1 MLEDLYEPVR
11 GKLLK
16 GLKEEKMLDFYIRWD
31 VDLEHWLERGNELF
45 DQRKGH
51 PFGSPLKFREAVQSS
66 VAPGWGTGDPA
77 QIKTGME
84 TLLDLFKAKSVEN
97 HLRAK
102 AKHSDLLEWVFGYDH
117 IKLSYG
123 LRYNGTE
130 LDKLSPGTKG
140 IVLLILYLAMDSED
154 SVPLVVDQPEENL
167 DSESIYSLLSHYFR
181 SAKDLRQVIVITHNP
196 NLVVNTDSD
205 QVIVASADRLSGA
218 FPTFSYALG
227 GLENATG
234 IREKVC
240 LILEGGEAAFLK
252 RERRYALQSS

>member
-1 MLEDLYEPVR
+1 L
-11 GKLLK
+11 
-16 GLKEEKMLDFYIRWD
+16 LDFYIRWD

-51 PFGSPLKFREAVQSS
+51 PFGSPLKFREAVLSS
-66 VAPGWGTGDPA
+66 VAPGWETGDPA
-77 QIKTGME
+77 QIKAGMVK
-84 TLLDLFKAKSVEN
+84 LLDLFKEKSIEN
-97 HLRAK
+97 YLRGK
-102 AKHSDLLEWVFGYDH
+102 ATHSDLLEWVFGYDH

-154 SVPLVVDQPEENL
+154 RMPLVVDQPEENL

-218 FPTFSYALG
+218 FPTFSYASG

-252 RERRYALQSS
+252 RELRYALQPS